1 MKKTKGQG
9 SPSLRNILRSTTAA
23 RYLSRGLCVAAV
35 AGLTSP
41 AFAQTTA
48 PAQDAGATEASD
60 GDIVVTAFRRDQRLI
75 DIGASI
81 SALSSENIAEA
92 RVEQVKDI
100 ARSIPNIDV
109 RESIPG
115 VSPVLTIRGV
125 GLDDFSTTNSPAT
138 GVSIDDVPLSSI
150 ALMNADFFDIE
161 RIEVV
166 KGPQGTLYGRNTVA
180 GAMNVISARPKDRF
194 DAAASI
200 GYGNYQTL
208 DAEAMINIPLGE
220 GLAARFSGKTIQQ
233 ERGFWTSSRLIGGA
247 IGERDVGERHVWM
260 GRAQLGYDSGDGL
273 DLNLKYEY
281 QQARSEMGQ
290 YEFFGAFVP
299 GQPFVLCAPVLA
311 GKVDNSQCADA
322 YGFTNTSND
331 PYDIDQSADL
341 PYDLNQHS
349 LSFAA
354 NYDLGDVKLTA
365 ITGYIDFKRAYRID
379 VDATPRDELDF
390 IQRDNVKQFTQELR
404 LAHDSDLVDVIVGGF
419 YSWDRARGL
428 NDNILTEFPLVLF
441 GFPSQTGYTTFDQKT
456 KSAAGFV
463 NGTWHLGDNLDLI
476 TGVRYTWEKRHY
488 VGGTDFP
495 LCPIATNPCAP
506 FGIFSSYT
514 DTTISDKNWSWKFG
528 LDYRVAPDTL
538 LYASASKGTKS
549 GGFVS
554 RISTIPAQLLPFN
567 PESLIAYEIG
577 VRSQPL
583 SNFTI
588 NAATFYYDFKNVQAL
603 ILDGSLAVP
612 AQRLG
617 NIPGKSEIYGVE
629 ADVSFRPFTGFTLQ
643 SGIGLLHT
651 KLAPFTNGSGTFT
664 DNRFSN
670 APGFMWNGLARYE
683 TPIGNGD
690 FNLVLQGNFTHQST
704 AYKDASNDIYSVQ
717 HPYWLFD
724 ARVALSWKDGKWEA
738 ALWGKNLSNEVYTVS
753 SDTLTGLGIIGR
765 TVNPPRTYGLSLSW
779 KY

>member
-1 MKKTKGQG
+1 MEMKAAQG
-9 SPSLRNILRSTTAA
+9 KAALRDILRSTTAA
-23 RYLSRGLCVAAV
+23 NCLALGLGVLAA
-35 AGLTSP
+35 AGAANP
-41 AFAQTTA
+41 AHAQASA
-48 PAQDAGATEASD
+48 PAEDTSAEASSD

-81 SALSSENIAEA
+81 SALSSENITEA
-92 RVEQVKDI
+92 RIEQVKDI
-100 ARSIPNIDV
+100 ARAIPNVDV

-115 VSPVLTIRGV
+115 ISPILTIRGV

-138 GVSIDDVPLSSI
+138 GVSVDDVPLSSI
-150 ALMNADFFDIE
+150 ALMNADFFDVE

-180 GAMNVISARPKDRF
+180 GAMNIISAKPKDSF

-200 GYGNYQTL
+200 GYGNYQTF
-208 DAEAMINIPLGE
+208 DAEAMVNVPLGE

-233 ERGFWTSSRLIGGA
+233 ERGFWTSSRLVGGA

-299 GQPFVLCAPVLA
+299 GSPFVLCAPVLA
-311 GKVDNSQCADA
+311 GTVDNSQCADA
-322 YGFTNTSND
+322 YGFTNSDDN
-331 PYDIDQSADL
+331 PYHIDQSADL
-341 PYDLNQHS
+341 PYNLNEHS

-379 VDATPRDELDF
+379 VDATPRDQLDF
-390 IQRDNVKQFTQELR
+390 VQRDNVKQFTQELR
-404 LAHDSDLVDVIVGGF
+404 LAKDSELVDVIVGGF
-419 YSWDRARGL
+419 YSWDRASGV

-441 GFPSQTGYTTFDQKT
+441 GFPGQTGITTFDQRT

-463 NGTWHLGDNLDLI
+463 NGTWHLGDKLDLI

-495 LCPIATNPCAP
+495 LCPMTTDPCAP
-506 FGIFSSYT
+506 FGIFSSFT

-528 LDYRVAPDTL
+528 LDYRLAPDTL

-554 RISTIPAQLLPFN
+554 RISTVQAQLLPFN
-567 PESLIAYEIG
+567 PEALIAYELG

-583 SNFTI
+583 PKLTI

-612 AQRLG
+612 VQRLG
-617 NIPGKSEIYGVE
+617 NIPGKSRIYGAE
-629 ADVSFRPFTGFTLQ
+629 ADISFRPFTGFTLQ
-643 SGIGLLHT
+643 SSVGLLNT
-651 KLAPFTNGSGTFT
+651 KLATFTNGGGTFT

-670 APGFMWNGLARYE
+670 APKFMWNGLARYE

-690 FNLVLQGNFTHQST
+690 WNLVFQGNFTHQST
-704 AYKDASNDIYSVQ
+704 AYKDASNDIYSIQ

-724 ARVALSWKDGKWEA
+724 ARIALSSQDGKWEA

-765 TVNPPRTYGLSLSW
+765 TVNPPRTYGISLAW